1 MSGTGDQGC
10 VEQVSLGNQAMIWRA
25 TGNLERALDLHR
37 EKERISRELGNQ
49 KALAISLGNIGN
61 IYADQGEWEAAMD
74 HYKEKEKIDREL
86 GNKSGLEV
94 CLGNQARLLLAQ
106 QKPIE
111 ALQLMQEQEQIC
123 RVLSHPEKL
132 ARCLITQAKLMAQNL
147 NQLARAQP
155 LVAEAYHLTRAS
167 PHSELAKQVEA
178 IWIALRNTMV

>member
-10 VEQVSLGNQAMIWRA
+10 VELVSLGNQAMIWRA

-111 ALQLMQEQEQIC
+111 TFATYSGTATDLQSFEPSGKIST
-123 RVLSHPEKL
+123 LSNY
-132 ARCLITQAKLMAQNL
+132 T
-147 NQLARAQP
+147 
-155 LVAEAYHLTRAS
+155 S
-167 PHSELAKQVEA
+167 
-178 IWIALRNTMV
+178 